1 MMSSQ
6 GDVMRRLMLCV
17 GVGFGLI
24 AGNACTASPTTPLAR
39 AAAANDAVAVR
50 RLLAAGHLPDET
62 PTGDAGPVR
71 GTADATLTPLMWA
84 ARRGAVDAMAALV
97 DAGARVDARDSRNE
111 WTALQHAVHTRHAA
125 AALLLLDRGA
135 DPNGR
140 SAPGR
145 LTPLLMAADDR
156 DATVVAALLKHG
168 ADPRMAG
175 EYGDTPLTRA
185 VSGGALTDID
195 RPLLGGCRPATV
207 RALLAHDPALR
218 LPDNFAGRQAL
229 RFARFHDCG
238 EVLELVAPPQSA
250 RADSGK

>member
-1 MMSSQ
+1 
-6 GDVMRRLMLCV
+6 
-17 GVGFGLI
+17 
-24 AGNACTASPTTPLAR
+24 
-39 AAAANDAVAVR
+39 
-50 RLLAAGHLPDET
+50 
-62 PTGDAGPVR
+62 
-71 GTADATLTPLMWA
+71 MWA
-84 ARRGAVDAMAALV
+84 ARGGAIDAMTTLI
-97 DAGARVDARDSRNE
+97 DAGARVDARDGRNE
-111 WTALQHAVHTRHAA
+111 WTPLQHAIHTRHAA

-156 DATVVAALLKHG
+156 DATVLDALLAHG

-175 EYGDTPLTRA
+175 EYGDTPLSRA

-207 RALLAHDPALR
+207 RALLAHDPGLG

-229 RFARFHDCG
+229 RFARFHECR
-238 EVLELVAPPQSA
+238 EVLRLVADTPA
-250 RADSGK
+250 RADSRR

>member
-1 MMSSQ
+1 
-6 GDVMRRLMLCV
+6 MRSLMLCV
-17 GVGFGLI
+17 GAGFGLI
-24 AGNACTASPTTPLAR
+24 AASGCTASPTTPLAI
-39 AAAANDAVAVR
+39 AAAADDVMAVR

-62 PTGDAGPVR
+62 PSGNAAPVR

-84 ARRGAVDAMAALV
+84 SRHGAVRAMTALI

-111 WTALQHAVHTRHAA
+111 WTALQHAIHTRHPA

-156 DATVVAALLKHG
+156 DATVVAALLDHG
-168 ADPRMAG
+168 ADPRMGG
-175 EYGDTPLTRA
+175 EYGDTPLSRA

-195 RPLLGGCRPATV
+195 RPLLGGCRPASV
-207 RALLAHDPALR
+207 RALLAHDPTLR

-229 RFARFHDCG
+229 RFARFHDCR
-238 EVLELVAPPQSA
+238 EVLELVGAA
-250 RADSGK
+250 HR

>member
-1 MMSSQ
+1 
-6 GDVMRRLMLCV
+6 MRRLMLCV
-17 GVGFGLI
+17 GAGFGLI
-24 AGNACTASPTTPLAR
+24 AGAACTAAPTTPLAI
-39 AAAANDAVAVR
+39 AAAADDVLAVR
-50 RLLAAGHLPDET
+50 RLLAAGNLPDET
-62 PTGDAGPVR
+62 PRGRATLVR

-84 ARRGAVDAMAALV
+84 ARRGAVEAMKALI

-111 WTALQHAVHTRHAA
+111 WTALQHAIHTRHAA

-140 SAPGR
+140 SAAGR

-156 DATVVAALLKHG
+156 DATVVAALLNHG

-207 RALLAHDPALR
+207 RALLAHDPTLR

-238 EVLELVAPPQSA
+238 EVLELVGAARAP
-250 RADSGK
+250 RADSEK